1 MNAQRHGVAID
12 GRIEGTGDG
21 GTGHAAGTGLG
32 NNMDYR
38 CGRDG
43 GELTVATVLGCQG
56 MRSDCER
63 ARGFAHEV
71 RFLNGKKEAASELR
85 PRYIS

>member
-1 MNAQRHGVAID
+1 
-12 GRIEGTGDG
+12 
-21 GTGHAAGTGLG
+21 
-32 NNMDYR
+32 MDYR

>member
-1 MNAQRHGVAID
+1 MNGHRHVVAID
-12 GRIEGTGDG
+12 GRIEGTNDG
-21 GTGHAAGTGLG
+21 GGEHAAGTGLG

-63 ARGFAHEV
+63 ARGFVHKV
-71 RFLNGKKEAASELR
+71 RFLNRKKEAASELL
-85 PRYIS
+85 PRCIS